1 MKLNLYHLIQEQ
13 IKKEI
18 AKHLKSISS
27 TPFTAFTPPSED
39 TTLVYNKFEQFSL
52 GSFFNMFNKRLAY
65 GCEPVK
71 NSKNTVYM
79 DYGLAIFSENKI
91 LEIDATTIE
100 IPQYSESRWVW
111 VYLKPDG
118 TFTANK
124 YAPIVGDNKDYI
136 PICKVWKEHDSDDFD
151 AKTLRDLRPV
161 GFASNSIF
169 HLLRQQFLNLF
180 LGLPKVFL
188 DTISI
193 EPTDPPSLSIK
204 INSSGDGILY
214 ASFNPVPDT
223 TMTLSTENIES
234 GEIIDFLIIASAKVD
249 DYDPNDFKWNFK
261 FKKTSE
267 NLEEYEIP
275 LGIIK
280 GVTQDTT
287 EITSDMIEI
296 LGYQKTRK
304 DFYSYDLNFFYYK
317 KDRDW
322 LVKRKETSTNTTTG
336 KEIILAITD
345 TSSPRTIYLSHE
357 DLTEGRIIIIKDE
370 SGNAGNNNISVYPE
384 VSGILIDGE
393 DHKVI
398 NSNYGVLRL
407 YSNGNNWFTF

>member
-18 AKHLKSISS
+18 AKHLKSIPS
-27 TPFTAFTPPSED
+27 TPFTAYSPPEADTFLTHSRLERFTFGAIFN
-39 TTLVYNKFEQFSL
+39 TFS
-52 GSFFNMFNKRLAY
+52 KRLSY
-65 GCEPVK
+65 GCMPTK
-71 NSKNTVYM
+71 IAKNTLYIS
-79 DYGLAIFSENKI
+79 DGIAIFDENNIKNI
-91 LEIDATTIE
+91 EATTIE
-100 IPQYSESRWVW
+100 INPYSESRWVW

-118 TFTANK
+118 TFTTNK
-124 YAPIVGDNKDYI
+124 YAPIVGDNRDYI

-261 FKKTSE
+261 FKKVDE

-280 GVTQDTT
+280 GVTRDTT
-287 EITSDMIEI
+287 EITSDMIET

-304 DFYSYDLNFFYYK
+304 DFYSYDLNFSYYK
-317 KDRDW
+317 RDRDW
-322 LVKRKETSTNTTTG
+322 LVRRKGTSTNTTTG

-357 DLTEGRIIIIKDE
+357 DLIDGRIIIIKDE